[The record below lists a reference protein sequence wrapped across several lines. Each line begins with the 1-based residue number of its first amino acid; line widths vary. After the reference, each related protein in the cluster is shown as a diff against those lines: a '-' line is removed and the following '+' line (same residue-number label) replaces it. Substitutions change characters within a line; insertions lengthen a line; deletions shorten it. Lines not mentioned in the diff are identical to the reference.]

1 MKIATA
7 LVGLLLLGIPVARG
21 ADVGENPSGVTVREI
36 LKTSVTADGEKLRY
50 PVTDRPEVTAVEIEI
65 APGGRTGLH
74 SHPVPVLAWVVSGT
88 LTVEYEGGLVR
99 TFAAGDPLVE
109 TVTRRHEGRNLG
121 TVSVRLL
128 VFYVGAEGT
137 PNTTKRP

>member
-1 MKIATA
+1 MRITPA
-7 LVGLLLLGIPVARG
+7 LLGFVLLGTPVAGG
-21 ADVGENPSGVTVREI
+21 ADVGDAQGMTSRVV

-74 SHPVPVLAWVVSGT
+74 SHPFPVLAWIAAGT

-99 TFAAGDPLVE
+99 TFSAGDPLVE
-109 TVTRRHEGRNLG
+109 TVGRRHDGRNLG
-121 TVSVRLL
+121 TVPVRLL

-137 PNTTKRP
+137 PNTRKGP

>member
-1 MKIATA
+1 MRIATA
-7 LVGLLLLGIPVARG
+7 LLGLFLLGAPVARG
-21 ADVGENPSGVTVREI
+21 ADVGEAQGVTSRVV

-74 SHPVPVLAWVVSGT
+74 SHPVPVLAWVAAGT
-88 LTVEYEGGLVR
+88 LTVEYEGGKIR
-99 TFAAGDPLVE
+99 TFEPGDPLVE
-109 TVTRRHEGRNLG
+109 TVGRRHEGRNLG
-121 TVSVRLL
+121 TVPVRLL

-137 PNTTKRP
+137 PNTRKGP